1 MVTSKK
7 GKETPA
13 EQLLRMIEGSPAP
26 GGHTTPAATPSLQRL
41 LEIVQDAVARLRQLL
56 LPSRR
61 EADTLLWNLRVAQ
74 RVLWVAL
81 AGLGAY
87 VAFDLVFVRPASRLA
102 RAPAATG
109 GQAAAPSPESGQA
122 IKPLS
127 DYLAGVQIRNPFTG
141 IAGGTLLAE
150 RPVAKTTKQRL
161 EELAQHLVVVGID
174 RGPRPEAIVE
184 DTSQQRTYF
193 VRIGDE
199 INGLVIRD
207 ISANGVLVAYEGE
220 ETLLR

>member
-26 GGHTTPAATPSLQRL
+26 GGLAKPAAAPSLQRL
-41 LEIVQDAVARLRQLL
+41 LEIIQDALARLRQLL

-61 EADTLLWNLRVAQ
+61 EVDTLLWNLRVAQ
-74 RVLWVAL
+74 RVLWVVL
-81 AGLGAY
+81 AALGAY
-87 VAFDLVFVRPASRLA
+87 VAFALVFVRPASRLA

-109 GQAAAPSPESGQA
+109 GQAAVSSPGPAQA

-127 DYLAGVQIRNPFTG
+127 DYLASVQMRNPFTG
-141 IAGGTLLAE
+141 VAGGTLLAD
-150 RPVAKTTKQRL
+150 RPTAKTVKQRL

-174 RGPRPEAIVE
+174 RGPRPEAIIE

-193 VRIGDE
+193 VRMGDE